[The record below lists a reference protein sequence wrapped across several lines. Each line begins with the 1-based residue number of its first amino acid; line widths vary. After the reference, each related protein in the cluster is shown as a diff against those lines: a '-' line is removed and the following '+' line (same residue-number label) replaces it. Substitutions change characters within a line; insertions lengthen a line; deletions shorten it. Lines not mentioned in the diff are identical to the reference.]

1 MTTVN
6 KRRLNAGLI
15 GSRLIEAGYLT
26 REQLQEALVA
36 QRETG
41 LLLGEVCMIRGWLT
55 YDQLAECLRPTRAK
69 LGNKLVARD
78 KITIQ
83 QLWMALLEQ
92 RVSGEKL
99 GQILLRRGW
108 VNEHTLE
115 NI

>member
-6 KRRLNAGLI
+6 KCRLNAGLI
-15 GSRLIEAGYLT
+15 GHRLIEAGYLT
-26 REQLQEALVA
+26 QDRLHDALIA

-55 YDQLAECLRPTRAK
+55 YEQLMHCLRPTRSK
-69 LGNKLVARD
+69 LGNKLLGLD

-92 RVSGEKL
+92 RTSGEKL

-108 VNEHTLE
+108 VDQHTLE
-115 NI
+115 NA